1 MSKIK
6 NNPANYRKRADLAK
20 PKHVPE
26 CKRTPKR
33 LPKAK
38 QMLLASLFGTEGDQK
53 AGYVP
58 FGRLVRK

>member
-1 MSKIK
+1 MSKTK
-6 NNPANYRKRADLAK
+6 NNPSTYRQRADLARLASA
-20 PKHVPE
+20 PE
-26 CKRTPKR
+26 SKSTPKR

-38 QMLLASLFGTEGDQK
+38 QALLISLFGAAGDQK